1 MNPILVNPIKEE
13 LHARS
18 ISFHGLLSSVGL
30 FGEVLRPKQRFY
42 VKTLKAQVYI
52 AALGRKSEEIAKDW
66 GVDPDTLEFYL
77 DQASL
82 DRLTAI
88 FFAAY
93 RQVKIYKTPVQLAVE
108 AALDFS
114 KLVGQK
120 SCTSPVKCQRL
131 RGDD

>member
-1 MNPILVNPIKEE
+1 MNPILVNPIKEDF
-13 LHARS
+13 HAR
-18 ISFHGLLSSVGL
+18 IIGLHGLLSSVGL
-30 FGEVLRPKQRFY
+30 LGEVLRPKQRFY
-42 VKTLKAQVYI
+42 IKTLKAQVYM
-52 AALGRKSEEIAKDW
+52 AAFGRKSEEIAKDW
-66 GVDPDTLEFYL
+66 GVNPDALEFYL

-93 RQVKIYKTPVQLAVE
+93 RQIKIYKTPVQLAVE

-114 KLVGQK
+114 RLLGIK
-120 SCTSPVKCQRL
+120 SCISPVKCQRL